1 MNRIGNRIKPEVYQ
15 RWLEKESA
23 QRLLSLEA
31 GWLKDTIQPL
41 RGLHLAYAGI
51 DPEPKFLANS
61 RCQHRFRIGLPWQDN
76 IISVDVKSHDYSW
89 PLSDE
94 TLDVVVLQHM
104 LDMGRRPHQS
114 IREACRVLVP
124 NGYLVVVGFNPYSI
138 WGVGR
143 LLHTFSGELP
153 WLSNPV
159 APGRLQDWLTLL
171 DLRVEYLQHIEH
183 LWPIKLVSEQ
193 LSRRFDRVLANRNQ
207 FPGNGYLL
215 VARKTIAGIT
225 PIRERR
231 WLSSGR
237 GFAVPAAAT
246 RDNVNI

>member
-15 RWLEKESA
+15 RWLKKDSA
-23 QRLLSLEA
+23 RRLMSLEA
-31 GWLKDTIQPL
+31 RWLKDAVQPF

-51 DPEPKFLANS
+51 DPEPRFLNGC
-61 RCQHRFRIGLPWQDN
+61 RCHHRFRIGLPWQN
-76 IISVDVKSHDYSW
+76 NLVEADVKSRDYSW
-89 PLSDE
+89 PLADE

-124 NGYLVVVGFNPYSI
+124 NGYLVVVGFNPYSL
-138 WGVGR
+138 WGANR
-143 LLHTFSGELP
+143 FLRTFSGELP
-153 WLSNPV
+153 WISNPV

-171 DLRVEYLQHIEH
+171 DLRVEYIQHIEH
-183 LWPIKLVSEQ
+183 LWPLKLGSER

-215 VARKTIAGIT
+215 VARKTVAGIT

-237 GFAVPAAAT
+237 GFAVTAPAT
-246 RDNVNI
+246 RNNINV

>member
-1 MNRIGNRIKPEVYQ
+1 M
-15 RWLEKESA
+15 
-23 QRLLSLEA
+23 
-31 GWLKDTIQPL
+31 
-41 RGLHLAYAGI
+41 
-51 DPEPKFLANS
+51 
-61 RCQHRFRIGLPWQDN
+61 
-76 IISVDVKSHDYSW
+76 
-89 PLSDE
+89 
-94 TLDVVVLQHM
+94 
-104 LDMGRRPHQS
+104 
-114 IREACRVLVP
+114 
-124 NGYLVVVGFNPYSI
+124 
-138 WGVGR
+138 
-143 LLHTFSGELP
+143 
-153 WLSNPV
+153 
-159 APGRLQDWLTLL
+159 APGRLQDWRTLL